1 MSTEIAQLAQAER
14 LLAQVASVQDAV
26 ALRDMAE
33 AARFAARQAKLGT
46 ASINHATVVKL
57 RAERRIAEYVDA
69 GQAAGQIADQ
79 GQRANVRA
87 PDVSTLDDLGLTRQR
102 VAEARTIAA
111 AYTDDA
117 LVTLGTDATE
127 TDRLLSRD
135 KIVRSAGWA
144 ERERQ
149 QGRYADTRALG
160 HADVLLADPP
170 WRFQACISNDRAIEN
185 HYPTMTF
192 EQLASLHVPAGQ
204 SAVLFCWTTPPQAD
218 LAVDLVRAWG
228 FTYKTQ
234 LVWVK
239 DKIGMGYY
247 ARGRHELLFVATRGE
262 PALPAPADRPDSVI
276 IAPRGRHSEKPA
288 AAYELIER
296 MYPQASKRELF
307 ARNRRDGWLEPWGL
321 DVPEAAA
328 S

>member
-79 GQRANVRA
+79 GQPNVRA

-144 ERERQ
+144 
-149 QGRYADTRALG
+149 
-160 HADVLLADPP
+160 
-170 WRFQACISNDRAIEN
+170 
-185 HYPTMTF
+185 
-192 EQLASLHVPAGQ
+192 
-204 SAVLFCWTTPPQAD
+204 
-218 LAVDLVRAWG
+218 
-228 FTYKTQ
+228 
-234 LVWVK
+234 
-239 DKIGMGYY
+239 
-247 ARGRHELLFVATRGE
+247 
-262 PALPAPADRPDSVI
+262 
-276 IAPRGRHSEKPA
+276 
-288 AAYELIER
+288 
-296 MYPQASKRELF
+296 
-307 ARNRRDGWLEPWGL
+307 
-321 DVPEAAA
+321 
-328 S
+328 